1 MCVHLLVSHLVKDP
15 PLLTRRFV
23 VFCLLIFTS
32 ISRPHPERKVSELDR
47 HCSFDLQVDRG

>member
-23 VFCLLIFTS
+23 VFLSFNFYVHFPTS
-32 ISRPHPERKVSELDR
+32 S
-47 HCSFDLQVDRG
+47 